1 VFFKD
6 LRAIDMIDW
15 SKIHQSRTL
24 SLAALPLALCSFLYG
39 LGVRFRLMACRKR
52 KGKTLPGVVVSIGN
66 LTAGG
71 TGKTPTAIMLAQ
83 WALTE
88 GYRVAI
94 LSRGYGGRHK
104 GRILEVSD
112 GNDIK
117 ARPAEAGDEPC
128 LLARGLK
135 GIPVV
140 VAKKRYFAGLY
151 AHERFGSNFFVLDDG
166 FQHLG
171 LRRDLDL
178 VLMDASDPFGN
189 GHLLPWGP
197 LREPK
202 AGLERADAFLIT
214 RSGNDGPAE
223 GLMDELKSKWPSK
236 PVFRSDHVPEKIIF
250 PADGVVHNDDFLNG
264 KRVVAFAGIA
274 KPEELMKTLTDLGA
288 DVVSFKGFEDHHPFQ
303 RREIQALMDE
313 RKGLHA
319 DYLLTTEKDWVRM
332 EGIVT
337 PCPDLAYLTIRMDVW
352 DEKEAFFRMVRER
365 VVPLEPVKDVRPD
378 NPELRGKPV

>member
-1 VFFKD
+1 MF
-6 LRAIDMIDW
+6 DW
-15 SKIHQSRTL
+15 SRIHQSRIF
-24 SLAALPLALCSFLYG
+24 SLVTLPLALCSFLYG

-71 TGKTPTAIMLAQ
+71 TGKTPAACMVAE

-104 GRILEVSD
+104 GRVLEVSD

-128 LLARGLK
+128 LLARRLK

-166 FQHLG
+166 FQHLDLHRG
-171 LRRDLDL
+171 LDL
-178 VLMDASDPFGN
+178 VLMDASNPFGN

-197 LREPK
+197 LREPR
-202 AGLERADAFLIT
+202 AGLARADAFLIT
-214 RSGNDGPAE
+214 RSRDDGSAD
-223 GLMDELKSKWPSK
+223 GLMDELKREWPDK
-236 PVFRSDHVPEKIIF
+236 PVFRSDHVPEKIVF
-250 PADGVVHNDDFLNG
+250 PADGAVHNDDFLSG

-274 KPEELMKTLTDLGA
+274 RPEGLMKTLTDLGA
-288 DVVSFKGFEDHHPFQ
+288 DVVSFKRFDDHHPFQ

-313 RKGLHA
+313 RKSLHA

-332 EGIVT
+332 EGIVPPT
-337 PCPDLAYLTIRMDVW
+337 RDLAYLTIRMDVW
-352 DEKEAFFRMVRER
+352 DKKEALFRMVRETAL
-365 VVPLEPVKDVRPD
+365 PLEQVTDGQSD
-378 NPELRGKPV
+378 NLEPRK